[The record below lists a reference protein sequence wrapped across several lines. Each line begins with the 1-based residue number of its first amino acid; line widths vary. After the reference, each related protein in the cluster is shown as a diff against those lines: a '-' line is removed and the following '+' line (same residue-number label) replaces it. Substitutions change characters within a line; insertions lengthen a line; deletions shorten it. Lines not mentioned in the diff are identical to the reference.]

1 MRLEVAERVLRRFPL
16 CDWCLGRLFAIG
28 SPGRERSEVGRE
40 LKDALLE
47 EAVRRGDAGLLKALA
62 RSGDEGAASE
72 LERRGMKAERQRC
85 ALCGD
90 RVREEV
96 LEALARRAAEL
107 ASGYE
112 YETFLVGTYVPP
124 HVRRVEEHLIAEF
137 GLGEAESLRRDVT
150 RRLRRALADLTG
162 KRPVLANPELSVLV
176 DPFTGTVD
184 VRPMPVFVR
193 GRYLKRSRTTPQ
205 APWLCDSC
213 WGEGCE
219 RCENTGRRRGTETSV
234 AEYVGLPAL
243 EIWGAVDYKF
253 HAAGREDVDATV
265 EGTGRP
271 FVLELIEP
279 RRRGGDLQLFAERV
293 RAFSEG
299 RVEVLDLGYASR
311 ADVRF
316 LKTEVERKVKS
327 YRARVTF
334 REPVPLEAVER
345 ACEVLKDSV
354 ISQRTPTRVLRR
366 KGDRVRNKRVHDAS
380 VVMIDER
387 TYELTF
393 VVDGG
398 TYVKE
403 LIHGDGGR
411 TTPSVYELV
420 GVEPVSI
427 ELAVTGVQYPLKRE

>member
-176 DPFTGTVD
+176 DPFTG
-184 VRPMPVFVR
+184 
-193 GRYLKRSRTTPQ
+193 
-205 APWLCDSC
+205 
-213 WGEGCE
+213 
-219 RCENTGRRRGTETSV
+219 
-234 AEYVGLPAL
+234 
-243 EIWGAVDYKF
+243 
-253 HAAGREDVDATV
+253 
-265 EGTGRP
+265 
-271 FVLELIEP
+271 
-279 RRRGGDLQLFAERV
+279 
-293 RAFSEG
+293 
-299 RVEVLDLGYASR
+299 
-311 ADVRF
+311 
-316 LKTEVERKVKS
+316 
-327 YRARVTF
+327 
-334 REPVPLEAVER
+334 
-345 ACEVLKDSV
+345 
-354 ISQRTPTRVLRR
+354 
-366 KGDRVRNKRVHDAS
+366 
-380 VVMIDER
+380 
-387 TYELTF
+387 
-393 VVDGG
+393 
-398 TYVKE
+398 
-403 LIHGDGGR
+403 
-411 TTPSVYELV
+411 
-420 GVEPVSI
+420 
-427 ELAVTGVQYPLKRE
+427 